1 MKCISKDECHI
12 ISNCQ
17 ISPPHEYAVL
27 EPIQTGGGGEVCR
40 GETLG
45 LTLTADS
52 RAHLKC
58 PDQFSLCK

>member
-1 MKCISKDECHI
+1 MKCISKDECPI

-40 GETLG
+40 EETLG